1 MGERQLSRTARSSSL
16 RPLAARRR
24 HDATA
29 RGEAGYTLIE
39 VLIAVFLVGTVV
51 AALAAGML
59 TMMSATRST
68 TEQQRLEA
76 AVLSYTELLRSQTYA
91 DCAGTGTYP
100 TFSGDNGI
108 TGRVSDVRYWV
119 VPSGGA
125 WGAQPFADACA
136 TDLGR
141 QLLDVELQLGPGGP
155 ETTAQVVLRREEP

>member
-1 MGERQLSRTARSSSL
+1 MGERQLSRTARSSGA
-16 RPLAARRR
+16 RRAAARRGSP
-24 HDATA
+24 ATS
-29 RGEAGYTLIE
+29 RGQSGYTLIE

-76 AVLSYTELLRSQTYA
+76 AVLSYTELLRSQAYV

-100 TFSGDNGI
+100 TFDDGNGI
-108 TGRVSDVRYWV
+108 TGRVDAVRYWAV
-119 VPSGGA
+119 ASGGA
-125 WGAQPFADACA
+125 WGAEPFATNCA

-141 QLLDVELQLGPGGP
+141 QLVDVVVQLGAGGP
-155 ETTAQVVLRREEP
+155 DTTAQVVLRRDA